1 MPDSTQPARQLIAL
15 RKRSR
20 LSIKSLAEAAG
31 FAGASSIQRYFKE
44 HYEGY
49 YDLDLARKFA
59 DALAGLGSPPITKDE
74 VILAMVDPDQLRIL
88 SDPSISPPA
97 VFEDETDRPSLEDMG
112 FVLIN
117 AYDVS
122 LSAGHGVI
130 NAPQIVPDH
139 KVAFRLDWVR
149 SRTSAAIERLGV
161 LRVSGHSMV
170 PDLHSGDTVL
180 IDMSVTDVRRDGM
193 YAVSYRDGDEAMVK
207 NIQRDPRNGKLII
220 KSSNVADFPPIPD
233 VEDDRLI
240 IWGRVLWVGR
250 NIE

>member
-1 MPDSTQPARQLIAL
+1 MPS
-15 RKRSR
+15 KRSAKTSPHPR
-20 LSIKSLAEAAG
+20 LRNARIAAGYASAAEFARAADVEDGGYRHHENGTRPLTAEAAQKYAPTLNCSWVWLFTG
-31 FAGASSIQRYFKE
+31 DHGEAPQPA
-44 HYEGY
+44 HP
-49 YDLDLARKFA
+49 L
-59 DALAGLGSPPITKDE
+59 
-74 VILAMVDPDQLRIL
+74 V
-88 SDPSISPPA
+88 SPPA
-97 VFEDETDRPSLEDMG
+97 VFEDETNRPSLEDMG

-117 AYDVS
+117 AYDAS

-130 NAPQIVPDH
+130 NAPQILPDH

-180 IDMSVTDVRRDGM
+180 VDMSVTDVRRDGM